1 METMR
6 DCALLDERVR
16 DLAEKRESPEHITE
30 LRDGPSSHATLSWKV
45 ELHG

>member
-1 METMR
+1 MR
-6 DCALLDERVR
+6 DSALLDERLR
-16 DLAEKRESPEHITE
+16 ELAEKRESPKYTTA